1 MLCCVDLAVHVRSGL
16 ECEIDAASAAGPRK
30 DPPIEHR
37 LACTL
42 EELYKG
48 STRKMK
54 IQRTIQDASGQ
65 NMRVSEVLTVEVK
78 PGWKSGTKITFPE
91 KGECVDSGLACGPVH
106 SFIIVEW

>member
-1 MLCCVDLAVHVRSGL
+1 MRWLIS
-16 ECEIDAASAAGPRK
+16 AGPRK

-37 LACTL
+37 LACSL

-65 NMRVSEVLTVEVK
+65 SMRVSEVLTVDVK

-91 KGECVDSGLACGPVH
+91 KGKLLSGSNRALWICTA
-106 SFIIVEW
+106 F

>member
-1 MLCCVDLAVHVRSGL
+1 MPLHELAPHDPCVSLS
-16 ECEIDAASAAGPRK
+16 SGPRK

-37 LACTL
+37 LACSL

-65 NMRVSEVLTVEVK
+65 SMRVSEVLTVDVK

-91 KGECVDSGLACGPVH
+91 KGRLPSHRIA
-106 SFIIVEW
+106 

>member
-1 MLCCVDLAVHVRSGL
+1 MSSSGQ
-16 ECEIDAASAAGPRK
+16 RN

-65 NMRVSEVLTVEVK
+65 SMRVSEVLTVDVK

-91 KGECVDSGLACGPVH
+91 KGEWSERLCLISA
-106 SFIIVEW
+106 I